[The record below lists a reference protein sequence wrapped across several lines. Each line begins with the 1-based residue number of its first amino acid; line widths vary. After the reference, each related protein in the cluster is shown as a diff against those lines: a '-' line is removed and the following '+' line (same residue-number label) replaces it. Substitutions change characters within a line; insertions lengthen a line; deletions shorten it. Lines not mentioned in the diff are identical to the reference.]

1 MAIAKIWSLG
11 SGKLNFHHDIGRV
24 GGNSEFVPVVDTLK
38 YIFAQELAS
47 EVNLVSSYACP
58 KGWVHE
64 AKILKIL
71 KFHEIVEFG
80 DVLCA
85 ENALGSCAARNV

>member
-1 MAIAKIWSLG
+1 MAVAKIWALG

-24 GGNSEFVPVVDTLK
+24 GCNSEFVPVVDTLK

-58 KGWVHE
+58 KGWVHDE
-64 AKILKIL
+64 NIPIVTGLDFH
-71 KFHEIVEFG
+71 KFAPDTNSI
-80 DVLCA
+80 A
-85 ENALGSCAARNV
+85 

>member
-1 MAIAKIWSLG
+1 MAIAKIWALG

-24 GGNSEFVPVVDTLK
+24 GCNSEFVLVVDTLK

-71 KFHEIVEFG
+71 KFHENVEFG
-80 DVLCA
+80 NALGT
-85 ENALGSCAARNV
+85 ENALGFCAARNV